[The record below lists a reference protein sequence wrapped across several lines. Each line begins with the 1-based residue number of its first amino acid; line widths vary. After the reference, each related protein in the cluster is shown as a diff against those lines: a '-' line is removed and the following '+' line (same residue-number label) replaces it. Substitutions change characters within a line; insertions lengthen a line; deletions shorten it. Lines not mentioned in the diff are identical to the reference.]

1 MDIPYSDPSPAI
13 DYYMRTVNET
23 SKGGDQNNGGDDFWG
38 CAGVILCFLSILL
51 VYYFALK

>member
-13 DYYMRTVNET
+13 DYYMRTANES

-38 CAGVILCFLSILL
+38 CIGAIFPLIIVFLVIFFII
-51 VYYFALK
+51 K